1 VGVDVNIKTVLGW
14 LAIAFVVWWIIEQ
27 PAAAA
32 HFVHNVTT
40 FLTSMAHG
48 LSNFFASI

>member
-1 VGVDVNIKTVLGW
+1 MNLKSILGW

-27 PAAAA
+27 PHGAAQ
-32 HFVHNVTT
+32 VVEDIGS

-48 LSNFFASI
+48 LNNFFASI